1 MGINPYSKPLVAYVG
16 LFLMSISAAK
26 TLKDRGIRFGQMSW
40 KPVLVT
46 GVVITAV
53 AIVGMVNE

>member
-1 MGINPYSKPLVAYVG
+1 MNPYSGPLIAYFG

-26 TLKDRGIRFGQMSW
+26 TLSDKSITFGQMSW

-46 GVVITAV
+46 GSIMTAV
-53 AIVGMVNE
+53 ALVGMWRE